1 MARSGVF
8 QGASEDYGASL
19 SFVYPRGGLR
29 GFEKARYAP
38 ELLDPKLKL
47 TDAERDRLQAEIDE
61 LLAAAKLTEQLT

>member
-1 MARSGVF
+1 MSRTGTF
-8 QGASEDYGASL
+8 MGPSEVYGQPL
-19 SFVYPRGGLR
+19 SFVYPRDGLA

-61 LLAAAKLTEQLT
+61 LVATAKLTESLP

>member
-1 MARSGVF
+1 MF
-8 QGASEDYGASL
+8 QGASEDWGQAL
-19 SFVYPRGGLR
+19 SSIYPRDGLA

-61 LLAAAKLTEQLT
+61 LLAAAKLTEQLP

>member
-8 QGASEDYGASL
+8 QGASEEWGAPMSAI
-19 SFVYPRGGLR
+19 YPRGGLR

-61 LLAAAKLTEQLT
+61 LLAAAKLTEQL